1 MIKLGDNDR
10 RCDARNKFLEIFE
23 MVCYCFVRCPA
34 QGQSSQ
40 YSGNIIAKAM
50 TFP

>member
-1 MIKLGDNDR
+1 MKFGNNDR

-23 MVCYCFVRCPA
+23 MLCYSFVRCPA
-34 QGQSSQ
+34 QAQSSQ
-40 YSGNIIAKAM
+40 YSGNIIARAM